1 MKEIPTAANDDK
13 GHSRPG
19 AAVSVV
25 RVPKFFRTALVSRM
39 WRAMRAER
47 LALHGGRER
56 FADYFSETIST
67 VIKNLVLPDAEKERM
82 LEASI
87 LSAETLDNFCKSG
100 FRTVVTDHL
109 RYEVPDNPKASQK
122 TLSAI
127 YLFLWALKPRV
138 LEEWT
143 KLSNLPPINVAELV
157 SSEGKSE
164 FEQNLEAV
172 SELHNVPLF
181 LFEVSDEKKLYELA
195 TIFASEGSRKN
206 VNLADY
212 GLKPAFVLTFLP
224 SRIPSV
230 SMVALFSI
238 ELYAEL
244 SRRGKEPERRKPE
257 EFTEPPASHLFFGG
271 CVRGPRIERSG
282 LFLRIQSD
290 NLSTLLFRGS
300 HDSTMINHV
309 LDINAAGDISTDGQ
323 FPNPVNTVSPRAMLR
338 IGGKLRPLFP
348 MAVRGEEKSFIIKL
362 VSEYY
367 GMI

>member
-1 MKEIPTAANDDK
+1 V
-13 GHSRPG
+13 H
-19 AAVSVV
+19 
-25 RVPKFFRTALVSRM
+25 
-39 WRAMRAER
+39 
-47 LALHGGRER
+47 
-56 FADYFSETIST
+56 
-67 VIKNLVLPDAEKERM
+67 
-82 LEASI
+82 
-87 LSAETLDNFCKSG
+87 
-100 FRTVVTDHL
+100 
-109 RYEVPDNPKASQK
+109 
-122 TLSAI
+122 
-127 YLFLWALKPRV
+127 
-138 LEEWT
+138 
-143 KLSNLPPINVAELV
+143 
-157 SSEGKSE
+157 
-164 FEQNLEAV
+164 
-172 SELHNVPLF
+172 LF

-300 HDSTMINHV
+300 HDLTMINHV

-362 VSEYY
+362 VSEYC